1 VSVIARELKQDV
13 DRLEKW
19 PPAKAMA
26 YFEKAMEIRR
36 LFGGGM

>member
-19 PPAKAMA
+19 PPDKALA
-26 YFEKAMEIRR
+26 YFDKAMELRR